1 MVIGIILGLN
11 LVATG
16 CLAVQGVLHRRAH
29 RDTSHLL
36 KGNLSEHLAYVIGRA
51 ARSAAKD
58 YLQDE
63 AEKRC
68 ES

>member
-1 MVIGIILGLN
+1 MVVEVILGLD

-29 RDTSHLL
+29 RDTSQLL
-36 KGNLSEHLAYVIGRA
+36 KGNLSEHLKYVIGRA
-51 ARSAAKD
+51 ARSATKD

-68 ES
+68 GS